1 MSTSGISSPS
11 ASPSRILSK
20 DIFDVCKPI
29 KEQLEVMQ
37 VKYGEESIFNLTA
50 PILAALEELERY
62 KSLYEEE
69 QERANEYQI
78 SAERLERQLKQKH
91 DEKMKLQQDMTVL
104 EATNQEELINAY
116 DAIQN
121 LKNENKR
128 LKQRIDSAVE
138 IANEAIP
145 EQCASSPSEEE
156 AQVMI
161 DLRKRASSPS
171 EEEAQVMIDLRKRYA
186 KEHEQ
191 VKELQEQISLDKQ
204 QITEL
209 KRNLEKLLSQNKELL
224 RKNKSLVSQG
234 KMIIQ
239 EKCDLSKK
247 LDHLNGEYIRTRNAL
262 KETSITCK
270 DLEAESY
277 DSRFAGDDVPKFT
290 ERELQDVFMS
300 KVRLMERVTELEM
313 QLERFEIIHSGAY

>member
-1 MSTSGISSPS
+1 MSISGISSPS

-29 KEQLEVMQ
+29 KEQLEAMQ
-37 VKYGEESIFNLTA
+37 SRYGEESIFNLTA
-50 PILAALEELERY
+50 PVLAALEELERY

-69 QERANEYQI
+69 HERANEFQTN
-78 SAERLERQLKQKH
+78 AEKLERQLKQKH
-91 DEKMKLQQDMTVL
+91 DEKMKLQQDMSVL

-138 IANEAIP
+138 IANEALP
-145 EQCASSPSEEE
+145 EQCA
-156 AQVMI
+156 A
-161 DLRKRASSPS
+161 SPS
-171 EEEAQVMIDLRKRYA
+171 EEEAQVMIDLRKRYT

-191 VKELQEQISLDKQ
+191 VKELQDQLTTEKANVA
-204 QITEL
+204 EL

-239 EKCDLSKK
+239 EKSELSKR
-247 LDHLNGEYIRTRNAL
+247 LDQLNGEYIRTRNAL

-270 DLEAESY
+270 DLEAESV
-277 DSRFAGDDVPKFT
+277 SIKKIIMCFA
-290 ERELQDVFMS
+290 
-300 KVRLMERVTELEM
+300 
-313 QLERFEIIHSGAY
+313 Y

>member
-161 DLRKRASSPS
+161 DLRKR
-171 EEEAQVMIDLRKRYA
+171 YA